1 MKTIYRMLGLCL
13 LVVTTSSCLKYDELR
28 ENPNN
33 PASVPPSLLFT
44 AVTPSPVSAFSD
56 AYQDPQYHTFATADS
71 SPLSYKYGGGTFY
84 FGASSAANSTLR
96 NIQKMIQEAEKANT
110 PVYVI
115 LSKFLKAYYY
125 SIMTRQMGDIPLS
138 EALQGEKFPKPKY
151 DTQKSVFIQC
161 LKWLDESNNELSAF
175 ISANPGASV
184 DGDIY
189 FSGDLKKWQK
199 AINAYTIRM
208 LILLSKKEGDAELN
222 VKGRFQ
228 NIIQNPVKYPLFSS
242 LNDNMQLSHRDED
255 GFRGTYNPNSGIL
268 REGVL
273 YVDTY
278 IDLLKKYL
286 DPRLQVVADPTPK
299 ALAANPTNETAV
311 RADFASYTGASAAVT
326 AIANNQRKNNGELSK
341 PNEKRF
347 WNFVGQPSILLGYSE
362 QELNIAEAANRGWI
376 TENAKTHYDNGI
388 SASMAFYNAPIGDYL
403 TVKAPYIGGPDG
415 LKLIHEQMYLSLA
428 ENSGA
433 EAWFQNRRTGIPEF
447 KFSGVNS
454 VTKLPV
460 RWAYPSAE
468 NTDNTE
474 NYRAALRSQ
483 FGTEV
488 DDRDQIMW
496 LLK

>member
-1 MKTIYRMLGLCL
+1 MKTMHKVLCL
-13 LVVTTSSCLKYDELR
+13 WLLAVTTSSCLKYDELR

-33 PASVPPSLLFT
+33 PSSVAPSLLFSG
-44 AVTPSPVSAFSD
+44 VTPAPVSAFSD
-56 AYQDPQYHTFATADS
+56 AYQNPQYHTFATADS
-71 SPLSYKYGGGTFY
+71 SPLNYKYGGGTFY
-84 FGASSAANSTLR
+84 YGAKEAANSPLR
-96 NIQKMIQEAEKANT
+96 NIEKMIGEAGKANT

-115 LSKFLKAYYY
+115 LAKFLKAYYY
-125 SIMTRQMGDIPLS
+125 STMTRQMGDIPLS
-138 EALQGEKFPKPKY
+138 EAMQGEKFPKPKY
-151 DTQKSVFIQC
+151 DPQKSVFIQC
-161 LKWLDESNNELSAF
+161 LKWLDESNSELSAY
-175 ISANPGASV
+175 IAATPGASV

-189 FSGDLKKWQK
+189 FNGDLKKWQK
-199 AINAYTIRM
+199 AINAYTLRM
-208 LILLSKKEGDAELN
+208 LILLSKKEGDADLN

-228 NIIQNPVKYPLFSS
+228 NIIQNPAKYPLFGS
-242 LNDNMQLSHRDED
+242 LSDNMQLVHRDED

-286 DPRLQVVADPTPK
+286 DPRLQIVADPTPN

-311 RADFASYTGASAAVT
+311 RADFASYAGASAAVT
-326 AIANNQRKNNGELSK
+326 AIANNLRKNNGELSK

-362 QELNIAEAANRGWI
+362 QELNIAEAAQRGWI
-376 TENAKTHYDNGI
+376 TENAKTHYDNGVT
-388 SASMAFYNAPIGDYL
+388 ASMAFYNAPIGDYL
-403 TVKAPYIGGPDG
+403 TTKAPYIGGADG
-415 LKLIHEQMYLSLA
+415 LKRIHEQMYLSLA

-433 EAWFQNRRTGIPEF
+433 EAWFQQRRTGVPEF

-468 NTDNTE
+468 NTENTE
-474 NYRAALRSQ
+474 SYRAALRAQ
-483 FGTEV
+483 FGTEI